1 MRVVGGRWR
10 GHPLEAPTGRNVT
23 RPTTDRMRESIASMV
38 LSAQGLDLSAD
49 AVLDAFAGSGAMGLE
64 LLSRGAARC
73 TFADSDRGAV
83 ALVRRNLK
91 AVGAGPGTWHVT
103 GGDVRRLA
111 VRGLPG
117 APFSVV
123 FLDPPYAMAA
133 GEVSALVVTLRESGQ
148 LGPAA
153 LVVYE
158 RSSSAPGLTLPGSRL
173 LRSKEHGITTV
184 DLLRLDGDPSDRTA
198 GGPASEDPAK
208 GNAHE

>member
-123 FLDPPYAMAA
+123 FLDPPYAMGADVVSSVVAGLAA
-133 GEVSALVVTLRESGQ
+133 SGQ
-148 LGPAA
+148 LAPGC
-153 LVVYE
+153 VVCYE
-158 RSSSAPGLTLPGSRL
+158 RAAEAPGLAVAGLAPART
-173 LRSKEHGITTV
+173 KKHGITCV
-184 DLLRLDGDPSDRTA
+184 DLAVYGGGEAADGQ
-198 GGPASEDPAK
+198 
-208 GNAHE
+208 

>member
-23 RPTTDRMRESIASMV
+23 RPTTDRTRESITSMV

-49 AVLDAFAGSGAMGLE
+49 AVLDAFAGSGAMGIE

-91 AVGAGPGTWHVT
+91 AVGAATGTWHVAA
-103 GGDVRRLA
+103 GDVCRLA
-111 VRGLPG
+111 GRGLPG

-133 GEVSALVVTLRESGQ
+133 GEVSALVEVLRESGQ
-148 LGPAA
+148 LGPGA

-158 RSSSAPGLTLPGSRL
+158 RSASAPGLALPGARL
-173 LRSKEHGITTV
+173 LRSKGHGITSV
-184 DLLRLDGDPSDRTA
+184 DLLRLERDPVRPAADD
-198 GGPASEDPAK
+198 PASEDPAK